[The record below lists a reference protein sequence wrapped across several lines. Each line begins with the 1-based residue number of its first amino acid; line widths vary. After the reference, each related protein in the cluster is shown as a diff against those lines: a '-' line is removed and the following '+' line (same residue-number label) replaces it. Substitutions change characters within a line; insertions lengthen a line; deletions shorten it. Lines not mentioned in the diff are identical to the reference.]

1 MWAFAG
7 FPFAFGFITCLSTMV
22 ILFITTLKLELHNR
36 RWDFRSSRNSNDRQ
50 QSQRYPRRNN
60 MSSMVRDKGLM
71 YSFSFLLTWTPTLI
85 LEIDRMH
92 ELDIPWVGH
101 DNFLKMSIA
110 VFLPLQGTF
119 NLAIYTMPKW
129 KPYVY
134 NCCGEFGKHVWHVP
148 ISILSMVC
156 KCCSTSATHIANLLQ
171 KYSAIVAEHAEKDGS
186 NNQND
191 KGRTHVSTTGRTDS
205 HGNDVVEQHQEDE
218 ENDVVEQHQ
227 EDEEKQE
234 IEDEE
239 SQEISM

>member
-1 MWAFAG
+1 
-7 FPFAFGFITCLSTMV
+7 
-22 ILFITTLKLELHNR
+22 
-36 RWDFRSSRNSNDRQ
+36 
-50 QSQRYPRRNN
+50 

-134 NCCGEFGKHVWHVP
+134 NCCGEFCKHVWHVP

-156 KCCSTSATHIANLLQ
+156 KCCSTSATHVANQLQ
-171 KYSAIVAEHAEKDGS
+171 IYSAIVAEHAEKDGS

-191 KGRTHVSTTGRTDS
+191 KGRTHDSTTGRTDS

-227 EDEEKQE
+227 EAEENVFVEKHQDDEDYDIVEQHQEDEEKQE